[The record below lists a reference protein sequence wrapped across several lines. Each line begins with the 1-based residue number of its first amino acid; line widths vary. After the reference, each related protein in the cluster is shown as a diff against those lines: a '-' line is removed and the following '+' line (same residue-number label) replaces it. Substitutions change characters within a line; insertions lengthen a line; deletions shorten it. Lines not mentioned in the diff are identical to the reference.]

1 VPAAPAP
8 LLALAF
14 QPSKTGLPMP
24 LTRDRII
31 GHDIERLAFRFTMLN
46 GVDTVECQISDAAMD
61 ELGGTKGTESMA
73 RQAQFLAL
81 RDAVEGI
88 ASDMFDRMSV
98 VKGRI
103 IRIFTKHVQKSP
115 PLPAE
120 RVATGLEASGD
131 RAASLRVIV
140 ETRSASAPR

>member
-1 VPAAPAP
+1 
-8 LLALAF
+8 
-14 QPSKTGLPMP
+14 MP

-120 RVATGLEASGD
+120 RIATGLEASGD

>member
-1 VPAAPAP
+1 
-8 LLALAF
+8 
-14 QPSKTGLPMP
+14 MP

-61 ELGGTKGTESMA
+61 ELGGTRGTESMA

-81 RDAVEGI
+81 RDAIEGV
-88 ASDMFDRMSV
+88 ASDMFDRMTV
-98 VKGRI
+98 VKGRV

-115 PLPAE
+115 PSPAE
-120 RVATGLEASGD
+120 RIAAGAEPGADNT
-131 RAASLRVIV
+131 ASLRLIV
-140 ETRSASAPR
+140 ETRPASRAQ